1 MTHPL
6 TLREKVAR
14 AALRAEMNHSP
25 GVWDTEPE
33 EWSVEA
39 LEMHGYF
46 AIADAILTALASG
59 SGDHA
64 ELARLKA
71 AMSKSNDEI
80 CQSLGKALGYPW
92 FKDDQRNFPGATEEN
107 GVCVGEHVAE
117 SIADEAAKIITETTQ
132 WRDISTF
139 TGSGQN
145 ESVMVAVPNSEGG
158 FIVGEAWR
166 CVMAEDDDYRGLSGW
181 WWAGTAPGDYNHDPI
196 RDMNHGD
203 PTHWLPLP
211 PAPGAEA

>member
-1 MTHPL
+1 MTDPMEL
-6 TLREKVAR
+6 VGRLEKYVGPERGNEIQIASDIRE
-14 AALRAEMNHSP
+14 AAACIREM
-25 GVWDTEPE
+25 V
-33 EWSVEA
+33 EWRDRTK
-39 LEMHGYF
+39 
-46 AIADAILTALASG
+46 IAYA
-59 SGDHA
+59 
-64 ELARLKA
+64 
-71 AMSKSNDEI
+71 KSNDQV

-92 FKDDQRNFPGATEEN
+92 FKDDQVNFPRSTEAD

>member
-1 MTHPL
+1 MTDPMELVDRLGYSAAANRGLGRDGLVTLL
-6 TLREKVAR
+6 TEAAACIREMV
-14 AALRAEMNHSP
+14 
-25 GVWDTEPE
+25 
-33 EWSVEA
+33 EWRDRTK
-39 LEMHGYF
+39 
-46 AIADAILTALASG
+46 IAYA
-59 SGDHA
+59 
-64 ELARLKA
+64 
-71 AMSKSNDEI
+71 KSNDQV

-92 FKDDQRNFPGATEEN
+92 FKDDQVNFPRSTEAD

>member
-1 MTHPL
+1 MNDYADLIWRLENGADRFLKWTYNEPYSGAPVISIPRHPDNIDALL
-6 TLREKVAR
+6 TEAAACIREMV
-14 AALRAEMNHSP
+14 
-25 GVWDTEPE
+25 
-33 EWSVEA
+33 EWRDRTK
-39 LEMHGYF
+39 
-46 AIADAILTALASG
+46 IAYA
-59 SGDHA
+59 
-64 ELARLKA
+64 
-71 AMSKSNDEI
+71 KSNDQV

-92 FKDDQRNFPGATEEN
+92 FKDDQVNFPRSTEAD

>member
-1 MTHPL
+1 MTDPMELVGRLEKRIAYDRAHYPPVDPL
-6 TLREKVAR
+6 FTEAAACIREMV
-14 AALRAEMNHSP
+14 
-25 GVWDTEPE
+25 
-33 EWSVEA
+33 EWRDRTK
-39 LEMHGYF
+39 
-46 AIADAILTALASG
+46 IAYA
-59 SGDHA
+59 
-64 ELARLKA
+64 
-71 AMSKSNDEI
+71 KSNDQV

-92 FKDDQRNFPGATEEN
+92 FKDDQVNFPRSTEAD

-166 CVMAEDDDYRGLSGW
+166 
-181 WWAGTAPGDYNHDPI
+181 
-196 RDMNHGD
+196 
-203 PTHWLPLP
+203 
-211 PAPGAEA
+211 